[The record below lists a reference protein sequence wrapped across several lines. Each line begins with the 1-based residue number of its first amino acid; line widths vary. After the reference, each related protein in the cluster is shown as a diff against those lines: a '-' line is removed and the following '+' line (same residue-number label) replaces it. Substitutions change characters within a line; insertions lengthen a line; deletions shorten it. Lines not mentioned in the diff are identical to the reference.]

1 MAKKLFGKRFVA
13 ILATLALL
21 LSMVAMVGS
30 FAVSAEGYTPKR
42 TMSITAGGTQIE
54 GKILMYQTAEAL
66 GANKDVVIK
75 GYYKVDGY
83 VAKNTTDHNVQIAPG
98 TSGAASATA
107 NCDWTAFSTTWNTG
121 AVGDY
126 HVLKFGFWYA
136 QGTMSLA
143 DIVIEDTE
151 GNVLYDFASDATLP
165 AGDIT
170 GAAQHGFWYFG
181 FYGEQSEFS
190 GHIDPAYENTFA
202 PKRTMSITAGGTQI
216 EGKILMYQTAE
227 ALGANKDVVI
237 KGYYK
242 VDGYVAKNTTDHN
255 VQIAPGTSGAASATA
270 NTDWTAFS
278 TTWNTG
284 AVGDYHVLKFGFWY
298 AQGTMTLADIVIEDT
313 EGNVLYDFASDANLA
328 AGDITGAAQHGFWY
342 FGFYGEQSEFSGHI
356 DPVYT
361 YNPKRTM
368 SITAGGTQIEGKIL
382 MYQTAEALGANK
394 DVVIK
399 GYYKVDGYVAKNTTD
414 HNVQIAP
421 GTSGAASATADCG
434 WTAFSTTWNTG
445 EVGAY
450 HVLKF
455 GFWYAQGT
463 MTLADIVIED
473 TEGNVLYDFA
483 SDANLAAGDITGA
496 AQHGFWYFG
505 FYGEQSEFSGHI
517 DPAYKGEY
525 KPTRVLSATGVN
537 SEVNAKIAFYSG
549 SLGLTN
555 GAKATIKGYYKVDD
569 FKLLSAGN
577 SIFIG
582 TGTDARIAV
591 TDNTDGWVEFELTF
605 TVGAIIYFEHF
616 YTQGTLSLADLVIE
630 DTEGKKYELATDASL
645 PESDHTGVY
654 DDGKWYTGFY
664 NKADDAIFHFDKAIG
679 NEVPPAP
686 PINAVETPE
695 IPNLLEQDATGYGP
709 NRAFGIINTKDEM
722 PVANFA
728 VWAEDYFVTSDKYYV
743 FAHVKVS
750 GFEAFEGA
758 ADAACQIEML
768 AGENPAQIIG
778 SWNANTEGWVALVDE
793 NGNPISFE
801 KLTMAD
807 SFVLNF
813 SVKNAKANFIIG
825 DLIIADAAGNIV
837 YSLANDKMLNLESDM
852 RYTTS
857 TDWNATPYVANP
869 DGPTLFPIQTKG
881 NEAYVPNVG
890 ISIAP
895 NPFHK
900 TSETSIIIMT
910 NAAPFVAGETYT
922 IHGKM
927 FVSIEGGFCGNA
939 NPKFDFT
946 SHTLG
951 PIGSASVLDT
961 CGGWVSL
968 VYPNGNPIVFKG
980 TEGLDY
986 VKFNLFNA
994 YGALAVADIYITDSQ
1009 GNVVYDMAKDEILL
1023 GQAGEFECEGFVDKG
1038 AIWRIVLNNYAVGEI
1053 YVNEA
1058 PVEHTAEDYTVP
1070 TFVETVTVPSE
1081 DDVPPTS
1088 GMSILLIAA
1097 LGAMSATGAAALT
1110 LKKKAN

>member
-1 MAKKLFGKRFVA
+1 MAKKFSGKRFVA

-21 LSMVAMVGS
+21 ISMFAMAGS
-30 FAVSAEGYTPKR
+30 FAVSAESAYTPKR

-107 NCDWTAFSTTWNTG
+107 NCDWTAFSTSWNTG

-190 GHIDPAYENTFA
+190 GHIDPAYENTFT

-313 EGNVLYDFASDANLA
+313 EGNVLYDFASDANLP

-342 FGFYGEQSEFSGHI
+342 FGFYG
-356 DPVYT
+356 D
-361 YNPKRTM
+361 
-368 SITAGGTQIEGKIL
+368 
-382 MYQTAEALGANK
+382 
-394 DVVIK
+394 
-399 GYYKVDGYVAKNTTD
+399 
-414 HNVQIAP
+414 
-421 GTSGAASATADCG
+421 
-434 WTAFSTTWNTG
+434 
-445 EVGAY
+445 
-450 HVLKF
+450 
-455 GFWYAQGT
+455 
-463 MTLADIVIED
+463 
-473 TEGNVLYDFA
+473 
-483 SDANLAAGDITGA
+483 
-496 AQHGFWYFG
+496 
-505 FYGEQSEFSGHI
+505 QSEFSGHI

-555 GAKATIKGYYKVDD
+555 GAKATVKGYYKVDD

-577 SIFIG
+577 AIFIG

-591 TDNTDGWVEFELTF
+591 TDNTDGWVAFEVPF

-793 NGNPISFE
+793 NGDPISFE

-837 YSLANDKMLNLESDM
+837 YSMANDKMLNLESDM

-857 TDWNATPYVANP
+857 TAWNATPYVANP

-881 NEAYVPNVG
+881 NESYVPNVS

-910 NAAPFVAGETYT
+910 NAAPFVPGETYT

-927 FVSIEGGFCGNA
+927 AVSIEGGFCGNA

-968 VYPNGNPIVFKG
+968 VYPNGDPIVFKG

-1023 GQAGEFECEGFVDKG
+1023 GQAGEFESEGFTDKG
-1038 AIWRIVLNNYAVGEI
+1038 AIWRIVLNNYATGTI

-1058 PVEHTAEDYTVP
+1058 PVEHTADDYTVP

-1081 DDVPPTS
+1081 DVVPPTS
-1088 GMSILLIAA
+1088 GLSVLFVAA
-1097 LGAMSATGAAALT
+1097 LSVLSASGAAVLT
-1110 LKKKAN
+1110 LKKKEN

>member
-1 MAKKLFGKRFVA
+1 MAKKSFGKRFVA
-13 ILATLALL
+13 ILSTLALL

-42 TMSITAGGTQIE
+42 ALSMINTTNYDGRIAFTGSV
-54 GKILMYQTAEAL
+54 EAL
-66 GANKDVVIK
+66 GEGTVVTVK
-75 GYYKVDGY
+75 GYYKVEGFTAKEGATAYGYINLGTDTFMADVKAIYADTDGWQEFVIENY
-83 VAKNTTDHNVQIAPG
+83 VAG
-98 TSGAASATA
+98 SSA
-107 NCDWTAFSTTWNTG
+107 DQWIQ
-121 AVGDY
+121 
-126 HVLKFGFWYA
+126 FGFTNA
-136 QGTMSLA
+136 IGTFSFA
-143 DIVIEDTE
+143 DITMTDAD
-151 GNVLYDFASDATLP
+151 GNVLYDMAT
-165 AGDIT
+165 D
-170 GAAQHGFWYFG
+170 
-181 FYGEQSEFS
+181 
-190 GHIDPAYENTFA
+190 
-202 PKRTMSITAGGTQI
+202 KTMTNGTAGHWWMSGDQFTLDPVYVPPYEAKRALSMI
-216 EGKILMYQTAE
+216 NTTNYDGRIAFTGSVE
-227 ALGANKDVVI
+227 ALGEGTVVTV

-242 VDGYVAKNTTDHN
+242 VEGFTAKEGATAYGYINLGTDTFMADVKAIYADTDGWQEFVIENYVA
-255 VQIAPGTSGAASATA
+255 GSSA
-270 NTDWTAFS
+270 DQWIQ
-278 TTWNTG
+278 
-284 AVGDYHVLKFGFWY
+284 FGFTN
-298 AQGTMTLADIVIEDT
+298 AIGTFSFADITMTAEN
-313 EGNVLYDFASDANLA
+313 GSVLYDMTTDETMTNGT
-328 AGDITGAAQHGFWY
+328 AGHWWM
-342 FGFYGEQSEFSGHI
+342 SGDQFTL
-356 DPVYT
+356 DPVVSAPVYA
-361 YNPKRTM
+361 PK
-368 SITAGGTQIEGKIL
+368 
-382 MYQTAEALGANK
+382 
-394 DVVIK
+394 
-399 GYYKVDGYVAKNTTD
+399 
-414 HNVQIAP
+414 
-421 GTSGAASATADCG
+421 
-434 WTAFSTTWNTG
+434 
-445 EVGAY
+445 
-450 HVLKF
+450 
-455 GFWYAQGT
+455 
-463 MTLADIVIED
+463 
-473 TEGNVLYDFA
+473 
-483 SDANLAAGDITGA
+483 
-496 AQHGFWYFG
+496 
-505 FYGEQSEFSGHI
+505 
-517 DPAYKGEY
+517 
-525 KPTRVLSATGVN
+525 RVLSATGVN

-549 SLGLTN
+549 SLGLTT
-555 GAKATIKGYYKVDD
+555 GKKATIKGYYKVED
-569 FKLLSAGN
+569 FKQLNETGA
-577 SIFIG
+577 IYIG

-591 TDNTDGWVEFELTF
+591 KDNTDGWVEFELTF
-605 TVGAIIYFEHF
+605 TVGSAIIYFEHY
-616 YTQGTLSLADLVIE
+616 YTQGTISIADLIIE
-630 DTEGKKYELATDASL
+630 DEEGKTYNLVTDTSL
-645 PESDHTGVY
+645 PEHDHTGIY

-664 NKADDAIFHFDKAIG
+664 NKAEDAIFHFDKAIG
-679 NEVPPAP
+679 NEPPPPP

-793 NGNPISFE
+793 NGDPISFE

-837 YSLANDKMLNLESDM
+837 YSMANDKMLNLESDM

-857 TDWNATPYVANP
+857 TAWNATPYVANP

-881 NEAYVPNVG
+881 NESYVPNVS

-968 VYPNGNPIVFKG
+968 VYPNGDPIVFKG

-1023 GQAGEFECEGFVDKG
+1023 GQAGEFECEGFTDKG
-1038 AIWRIVLNNYAVGEI
+1038 AIWRIVLNNYATGTI

-1058 PVEHTAEDYTVP
+1058 PVEHTADDYTVP
-1070 TFVETVTVPSE
+1070 TFVEIVTVPGE
-1081 DDVPPTS
+1081 DVVPPTS
-1088 GMSILLIAA
+1088 GLSVLFVAA
-1097 LGAMSATGAAALT
+1097 LSVLSASGAAVLT
-1110 LKKKAN
+1110 LKKKEN

>member
-270 NTDWTAFS
+270 NCDWTAFS

-342 FGFYGEQSEFSGHI
+342 FGFYG
-356 DPVYT
+356 D
-361 YNPKRTM
+361 
-368 SITAGGTQIEGKIL
+368 
-382 MYQTAEALGANK
+382 
-394 DVVIK
+394 
-399 GYYKVDGYVAKNTTD
+399 
-414 HNVQIAP
+414 
-421 GTSGAASATADCG
+421 
-434 WTAFSTTWNTG
+434 
-445 EVGAY
+445 
-450 HVLKF
+450 
-455 GFWYAQGT
+455 
-463 MTLADIVIED
+463 
-473 TEGNVLYDFA
+473 
-483 SDANLAAGDITGA
+483 
-496 AQHGFWYFG
+496 
-505 FYGEQSEFSGHI
+505 QSEFSGHI

-577 SIFIG
+577 AIFIG

-793 NGNPISFE
+793 NGDPISFE

-895 NPFHK
+895 DPFHK

-968 VYPNGNPIVFKG
+968 VYPNGDPIVFKG

-1053 YVNEA
+1053 YVNET

-1088 GMSILLIAA
+1088 GMAILLIAA

-1110 LKKKAN
+1110 LKKKEN

>member
-21 LSMVAMVGS
+21 LSMAVMVGS
-30 FAVSAEGYTPKR
+30 FAVSAESAYTPKR
-42 TMSITAGGTQIE
+42 AVTFTTSEGIQQSTFMLQDAWMVAAGKEVT
-54 GKILMYQTAEAL
+54 
-66 GANKDVVIK
+66 IK
-75 GYYKVDGY
+75 GYYKIDS
-83 VAKNTTDHNVQIAPG
+83 I
-98 TSGAASATA
+98 SGSK
-107 NCDWTAFSTTWNTG
+107 FELLGG
-121 AVGDY
+121 AVVVTEATDGWVEFSVPY
-126 HVLKFGFWYA
+126 TVPSAAEWKAFGFWEA
-136 QGTMSLA
+136 AGTFALA
-143 DIVIEDTE
+143 DITFEDAD
-151 GNVLYDFASDATLP
+151 GNVLYDLATDAALP
-165 AGDIT
+165 AGTYT
-170 GAAQHGFWYFG
+170 GWAQHSIWYILG
-181 FYGEQSEFS
+181 NYGTCADGSS
-190 GHIDPAYENTFA
+190 CTVVVDDVYTPPYE
-202 PKRTMSITAGGTQI
+202 PKRAVTFTTSEGIQQSTFMLQDAWMVAAGKEVT
-216 EGKILMYQTAE
+216 
-227 ALGANKDVVI
+227 I

-242 VDGYVAKNTTDHN
+242 IDS
-255 VQIAPGTSGAASATA
+255 ISGSK
-270 NTDWTAFS
+270 FELLG
-278 TTWNTG
+278 G
-284 AVGDYHVLKFGFWY
+284 AVVVTEATDGWVEFSVPYTVPSAAEWKAFGFWE
-298 AQGTMTLADIVIEDT
+298 AAGTFALADITFEDAD
-313 EGNVLYDFASDANLA
+313 GNVLYDLATDAALP
-328 AGDITGAAQHGFWY
+328 AGTYTGWAQHSIWY
-342 FGFYGEQSEFSGHI
+342 ILGNYGTCADGSSCTVVV
-356 DPVYT
+356 DDVYTPPVYT
-361 YNPKRTM
+361 PK
-368 SITAGGTQIEGKIL
+368 
-382 MYQTAEALGANK
+382 
-394 DVVIK
+394 
-399 GYYKVDGYVAKNTTD
+399 
-414 HNVQIAP
+414 
-421 GTSGAASATADCG
+421 
-434 WTAFSTTWNTG
+434 
-445 EVGAY
+445 
-450 HVLKF
+450 
-455 GFWYAQGT
+455 
-463 MTLADIVIED
+463 
-473 TEGNVLYDFA
+473 
-483 SDANLAAGDITGA
+483 
-496 AQHGFWYFG
+496 
-505 FYGEQSEFSGHI
+505 
-517 DPAYKGEY
+517 
-525 KPTRVLSATGVN
+525 RVLSATGVN

-577 SIFIG
+577 AIFIG
-582 TGTDARIAV
+582 TNTDSRIAV

-758 ADAACQIEML
+758 TDAACQIEML

-793 NGNPISFE
+793 NGDPISFE

-869 DGPTLFPIQTKG
+869 EGPTLFPIQTKG

-895 NPFHK
+895 DPFHK

-910 NAAPFVAGETYT
+910 NAAPFVPGETYT

-968 VYPNGNPIVFKG
+968 VYPNGDPIVFKG
-980 TEGLDY
+980 TESLDY

-1009 GNVVYDMAKDEILL
+1009 GNVVYDMAKDEILI
-1023 GQAGEFECEGFVDKG
+1023 GQAGDFESEGFVDKG

-1058 PVEHTAEDYTVP
+1058 PVEHTAADYGVP
-1070 TFVETVTVPSE
+1070 TFVETVTVPGNDE
-1081 DDVPPTS
+1081 VPPTS
-1088 GMSILLIAA
+1088 GMAVLSVVVLSM
-1097 LGAMSATGAAALT
+1097 MSASGAAILT
-1110 LKKKAN
+1110 LKKKEN